1 MVMMVVMAMNDECDD
16 DVMMAVIII
25 TMRTKGIIM
34 MKNDVSNDQ
43 TMM

>member
-1 MVMMVVMAMNDECDD
+1 MNEFDD